1 MEANHEAFSRVSGSM
16 KIGFFIT
23 ARLKSTRLKKKILL
37 DLEGQSVLGHVIERA
52 KQVGGVDDVV
62 VCTST
67 VAQDRPVLD
76 VCNKHGCY
84 YFNGSPEDVLNRL
97 LSAATFF
104 ECEYLLLIT
113 ADNPLFSFEYA
124 QRLLSE
130 IRRDPEVDY
139 LHVDGLPLG
148 MDPYIVRRKAF
159 EVIDAIKNDDETE
172 FWPEYLKD
180 QSVFKHR
187 SIQAGSAH
195 IRDYRLTL
203 DYSQDLDLFKSIYQK
218 CYEGKPI
225 ETSRLIEYLDAN
237 PSVCALNSSIER
249 SWLNQDRVDKIE
261 AHLEN
266 NRAKLIALK
275 ANMYSGEKG

>member
-1 MEANHEAFSRVSGSM
+1 MR
-16 KIGFFIT
+16 IGFFIT
-23 ARLKSTRLKKKILL
+23 ARLKSTRLKKKILR
-37 DLEGQSVLGHVIERA
+37 DLEGRSVLGHVIESA
-52 KQVGGVDDVV
+52 KQVDGVNDVV

-67 VAQDRPVLD
+67 VAQDRPILD
-76 VCNKHGCY
+76 VCNKHDCY
-84 YFNGSPEDVLNRL
+84 YFNGSPGDVLNRL

-104 ECEYLLLIT
+104 ECDYLLLIT

-124 QRLLSE
+124 QRLVNE

-187 SIQAGSAH
+187 SIHADPAH

-203 DYSQDLDLFKSIYQK
+203 DYSQDLDLFESIYHK
-218 CYEGKPI
+218 CYKGKPI
-225 ETSRLIEYLDAN
+225 ATSQVIEYLDAN

-249 SWLNQDRVDKIE
+249 SWLNQDRVDQIE
-261 AHLEN
+261 AHLKD

-275 ANMYSGEKG
+275 ANIYSGENV

>member
-1 MEANHEAFSRVSGSM
+1 M

-37 DLEGQSVLGHVIERA
+37 DLEGRSVLGHVIESA
-52 KQVGGVDDVV
+52 KQVDGVDDVV

-67 VAQDRPVLD
+67 VAQDRPILD
-76 VCNKHGCY
+76 VCNKHGRY
-84 YFNGSPEDVLNRL
+84 YFIGSPTDVLHRL
-97 LSAATFF
+97 LSASTFF
-104 ECEYLLLIT
+104 ECDYLLLIT

-124 QRLLSE
+124 QRLVNE
-130 IRRDPEVDY
+130 IRRDTEVDY

-187 SIQAGSAH
+187 SIQADPAH

-225 ETSRLIEYLDAN
+225 ATSQVIEYLDAN
-237 PSVCALNSSIER
+237 PFVRALNSCIER
-249 SWLNQDRVDKIE
+249 SWLNQDRADQIE
-261 AHLEN
+261 THLKD
-266 NRAKLIALK
+266 NRDKLISLK
-275 ANMYSGEKG
+275 AEIYNSHNG

>member
-1 MEANHEAFSRVSGSM
+1 M

-52 KQVGGVDDVV
+52 RQVDGVDDVV

-67 VAQDRPVLD
+67 VAQDRPILD
-76 VCNKHGCY
+76 VCKQHGCY
-84 YFNGSPEDVLNRL
+84 YFNGSPDDVLNRL

-104 ECEYLLLIT
+104 VCDYLLLIT

-124 QRLLSE
+124 QRLVNE

-139 LHVDGLPLG
+139 LHVDGLPIG
-148 MDPYIVRRKAF
+148 MDPYIIRRKVF
-159 EVIDAIKNDDETE
+159 EVIDAIKNDGETE
-172 FWPEYLKD
+172 FWPEYIKD

-187 SIQAGSAH
+187 TIKADPAH

-203 DYSQDLDLFKSIYQK
+203 DYQQDLALFVEIYQR
-218 CYEGKPI
+218 CYDGKPI
-225 ETSRLIEYLDAN
+225 ATSRVIEYLDAN
-237 PSVCALNSSIER
+237 PSVSEVNSSIER
-249 SWLNQDRVDKIE
+249 SWLDQARIDQIE
-261 AHLEN
+261 AHLKD
-266 NRAKLIALK
+266 NRDRLIALK
-275 ANMYSGEKG
+275 AEIYNGHGGSGAHRD